1 MNILDKIINYINGAQ
16 VQSAAYTGPLP
27 TATVKR
33 GSKGENVKRVQRFL
47 NCDINAKLD
56 DDGKCGSKTV
66 AAIKKFQKKYKLK
79 VDGIFGTQCRRKM
92 STLIKPTP
100 KPTPTPTPKPTP
112 APTTTGA
119 SKIIANAKNF
129 AYPSGTSSKTY
140 SYKNGKP
147 KSTYPPALKKY
158 MGKKARVS
166 QTDCGYF
173 VNTCVRASGL
183 GKFTALGAS
192 GKKPFP
198 KLVGSLYIASKG
210 KKITLSILKPG
221 DIIRYHK
228 TNGGQH
234 VVIYLGN
241 GYIAHASR
249 NNAFPRIQKK
259 SPWNNSNVKVS
270 SLQIVRAK

>member
-1 MNILDKIINYINGAQ
+1 MGIIDTLKSIINGAELATA
-16 VQSAAYTGPLP
+16 SFTGAIP
-27 TATVKR
+27 TATVKK
-33 GSKGENVKRVQRFL
+33 GSRGENVKRVQRFL
-47 NCDINAKLD
+47 NWNINAKLKV
-56 DDGKCGSKTV
+56 DGVAGSKTV
-66 AAIKKFQKKYKLK
+66 SAIKKWQKKYKLK
-79 VDGIFGTQCRRKM
+79 VDGVFGTQCRRKM
-92 STLIKPTP
+92 SALIKPTP
-100 KPTPTPTPKPTP
+100 KPTPTPT
-112 APTTTGA
+112 PTTTGA
-119 SKIIANAKNF
+119 SKIIANAKNY

-198 KLVGSLYIASKG
+198 ALVGNLYIASKG
-210 KKITLSILKPG
+210 KKITSSVLKAG
-221 DIIRYHK
+221 DVVRYHK

-249 NNAFPRIQKK
+249 KNAFPRIQKK

>member
-1 MNILDKIINYINGAQ
+1 MGILDTIKEFMSGAQ
-16 VQSAAYTGPLP
+16 IASAAYTGPLP
-27 TATVKR
+27 TATVKK

-56 DDGKCGSKTV
+56 DDGKCGKKTV
-66 AAIKKFQKKYKLK
+66 TAIKKFQKKYKLK
-79 VDGIFGTQCRRKM
+79 VDGVFGTQCRRKM
-92 STLIKPTP
+92 QSLIKPTP
-100 KPTPTPTPKPTP
+100 APKPTPTP

-198 KLVGSLYIASKG
+198 ALVGSLYIASKG
-210 KKITLSILKPG
+210 KKITSSMLKAG
-221 DIIRYHK
+221 DVVRYHK

-249 NNAFPRIQKK
+249 KNAFPRIQKK
-259 SPWNNSNVKVS
+259 SPWNNSNVKTS
-270 SLQIVRAK
+270 SIQIVRAK